1 MTGHLPNRQDE
12 RPTPPRQSPPA
23 KSLVRWLA
31 GSDLKG
37 EWQVTGQP
45 ELVFAACDAG
55 LVHAEVPVRP
65 FLVRCPGPFMILQ
78 DTAQQAMNFANR
90 GSVYMDK
97 HEQTSPIP
105 SNL

>member
-1 MTGHLPNRQDE
+1 
-12 RPTPPRQSPPA
+12 
-23 KSLVRWLA
+23 
-31 GSDLKG
+31 
-37 EWQVTGQP
+37 
-45 ELVFAACDAG
+45 
-55 LVHAEVPVRP
+55 
-65 FLVRCPGPFMILQ
+65 MILQ